1 MGPHPVRQADPGSP
15 GIRERG
21 DMKAEPR
28 IVKCPSCGTRNRV
41 PAATTGVVRCAKCH
55 ADMPWV
61 VDAGENTFDEVVQ
74 TSSVPVVVD
83 LWAPWCGPCRT
94 VSPLLEQMAVEYA
107 EQAPDLA
114 LVTVDRGLDLLREVA
129 VEHVRLAHH
138 GPDAPHLEHQPL
150 QDPRATCSVSRQQ
163 PAGFLSEI
171 DHDRAGFKD

>member
-1 MGPHPVRQADPGSP
+1 MVPHPVRQADPGSP

-107 EQAPDLA
+107 GRMKLVKVNVDSAPSIQQRFGVQGIPTFVLLSGGEEVGR
-114 LVTVDRGLDLLREVA
+114 LVGA
-129 VEHVRLAHH
+129 
-138 GPDAPHLEHQPL
+138 QPL
-150 QDPRATCSVSRQQ
+150 
-163 PAGFLSEI
+163 AGLRSWFDSTV
-171 DHDRAGFKD
+171 AGL